1 MMPLMSFNRHKQF
14 YNQDCFFERKKT
26 FQLRKKQKPKQ
37 TKDLFKLL
45 IHRLSE
51 MDDHQLN
58 KINQLITLI
67 FDEISKTE
75 IETAISEQSPIQTE
89 NDKSLDEH
97 ITEAKN
103 KLHAEKL
110 EKNIEKFKQ
119 SKRD

>member
-1 MMPLMSFNRHKQF
+1 
-14 YNQDCFFERKKT
+14 
-26 FQLRKKQKPKQ
+26 
-37 TKDLFKLL
+37 
-45 IHRLSE
+45 